1 MDWVLKKSDIVA
13 CPVLNHGPSFPVNNI
28 YCVGRNYSEH
38 AKEMGGDPDREPP
51 FFFHKISEILLLP
64 GNDLEFPDDTKEL
77 HHEVELVVAL
87 GKKGFK
93 IQTEESKDL
102 IFGYAVG
109 VDLTKRDI
117 QRNAKET
124 GRPWM
129 SGKVFSGSAAI
140 SGIVK
145 KDKSEEPDNIEISL
159 SVNDII
165 RQQSKCAQMIWS
177 VEEIIFLLSQTI
189 PLFPGDLIYTGTP
202 SGVGMIKKGDR
213 VSAILHQENS
223 VRLSF
228 DIL

>member
-228 DIL
+228 EIL

>member
-1 MDWVLKKSDIVA
+1 MDWVLKKSDAVA
-13 CPVLNHGPSFPVNNI
+13 CPVLNHGSSFPVNNI

-38 AKEMGGDPDREPP
+38 AKEMGGNSDREPP
-51 FFFHKISEILLLP
+51 FFFHKISEILLPP
-64 GNDLEFPDDTKEL
+64 GNDLEFPDGTKEL

-87 GKKGFK
+87 GSKGFK
-93 IQTEESKDL
+93 IQKTQSKDL

-117 QRNAKET
+117 QKNAKET

-140 SGIVK
+140 SDIVIK
-145 KDKSEEPDNIEISL
+145 EESEEPDNIEISL
-159 SVNDII
+159 SINDII

-202 SGVGMIKKGDR
+202 SGVGKIKKGDT
-213 VSAILHQENS
+213 VSATLHQENS
-223 VRLSF
+223 AHLSF
-228 DIL
+228 KIF

>member
-145 KDKSEEPDNIEISL
+145 KDKSEEPDNIKISL
-159 SVNDII
+159 SVNDTI

-202 SGVGMIKKGDR
+202 SGVGKIKKGDT
-213 VSAILHQENS
+213 VSATLHQKNS
-223 VRLSF
+223 AHLSF
-228 DIL
+228 EIF